1 MPLDPQIEFVI
12 GLVKKANAP
21 EFWQLT
27 PDQAR
32 EQYSLRVAKL
42 AVKEPI
48 LRTEDRRI
56 PGPGSHIPIRI
67 YTPREGRP
75 GEKLPVLLWF
85 HGGGFV
91 IGSVDTHDS
100 VCRMLANQADCIVV
114 SADYRLAPECKF
126 PAAVEDCVAAFKW
139 VALHAVEF
147 GADPQAIAIGGDSAG
162 ANLATVVAILARD
175 AGHPKIAFQLLIYP
189 CAAPE
194 PETPSHYKFAEGYVL
209 SRNTITWFFRLY
221 QRSRADSNDFR
232 FAPLIAD
239 DLANLPPALVLV
251 AGYDPLRDEGVD
263 YAKRLIEAGNRV
275 RLVNYEGMIH
285 GFILMGGAVDDAKRA
300 VAESAQALREAF
312 AATRAVE
319 KKDSAFAK

>member
-12 GLVKKANAP
+12 GLVQKANAP

-32 EQYSLRVAKL
+32 EQYLLRVNKL
-42 AVKEPI
+42 SVKEPI
-48 LRTEDRRI
+48 VRTEDRRI
-56 PGPGSHIPIRI
+56 PGPGSHIPLRI
-67 YTPREGRP
+67 YTPREPRS
-75 GEKLPVLLWF
+75 GEKLPALLWF

-91 IGSVDTHDS
+91 IGSLDTHDS
-100 VCRMLANQADCIVV
+100 VCRMLANRADCIEV
-114 SADYRLAPECKF
+114 SADYRLAPEYKF
-126 PAAVEDCVAAFKW
+126 PAAVEDCEAALKW
-139 VALHAVEF
+139 VWLHAAEF
-147 GADPQAIAIGGDSAG
+147 GADPQAIAVGGDSAG

-175 AGHPKIAFQLLIYP
+175 AGHPRIAYQLLIYP
-189 CAAPE
+189 CVAPE
-194 PETPSHYKFAEGYVL
+194 PETPSHHKFAEGYVL
-209 SRNTITWFFRLY
+209 SRNTITWFFKHY

-232 FAPLIAD
+232 FAPLAAD

-263 YAKRLIEAGNRV
+263 YAKRLIEAGNHV

-285 GFILMGGAVDDAKRA
+285 GFILMGGAVDAAKHA

-312 AATRAVE
+312 AATRAAAE
-319 KKDSAFAK
+319 KHSAFAK

>member
-32 EQYSLRVAKL
+32 EQYLLRVAKL

-48 LRTEDRRI
+48 FRTEDRRI

-67 YTPREGRP
+67 YTPREIKA
-75 GEKLPVLLWF
+75 GERLPVLLWF

-91 IGSVDTHDS
+91 IGSLDTHDS
-100 VCRMLANQADCIVV
+100 VCRLFANQADCIVV

-126 PAAVEDCVAAFKW
+126 PAAVEDCEAALRW
-139 VALHAVEF
+139 LALHAVEF
-147 GADPQAIAIGGDSAG
+147 GADPQAIAVGGDSAG

-175 AGHPKIAFQLLIYP
+175 ADNPKIVFQLLIYP

-194 PETPSHYKFAEGYVL
+194 PETPSHHKFAEGYVL
-209 SRNTITWFFRLY
+209 SRNTITWFFKLY
-221 QRSRADSNDFR
+221 QRSQADSNDFR
-232 FAPLIAD
+232 FAPLAAD

-251 AGYDPLRDEGVD
+251 AGYDPLRDEGVE
-263 YAKRLIEAGNRV
+263 YAKRLIQAGNRV

-285 GFILMGGAVDDAKRA
+285 GFILMGGAVDAAKRA

-312 AATRAVE
+312 AGTRAVE
-319 KKDSAFAK
+319 KKDSAFAN